1 MVRTFNRLVTAA
13 FISILFITLVAI
25 FGYFLSF
32 FSYGAQIGTGI
43 EAVSSEN
50 FGSNLYQ
57 NCVNQYGANN
67 PACQLVYNQT
77 MQSINNYQN
86 ASFWF
91 GITANPY
98 IWIAAAAIVGVI
110 SYMLYVQNKG

>member
-1 MVRTFNRLVTAA
+1 MRSFNRLVTAA

-32 FSYGAQIGTGI
+32 FSYGAQVATGV

-77 MQSINNYQN
+77 MQSINNYNN
-86 ASFWF
+86 ASFWYN
-91 GITANPY
+91 ITGNPY
-98 IWIAAAAIVGVI
+98 IWITFVGIVGVI
-110 SYMLYVQNKG
+110 AYMLYVQNKG